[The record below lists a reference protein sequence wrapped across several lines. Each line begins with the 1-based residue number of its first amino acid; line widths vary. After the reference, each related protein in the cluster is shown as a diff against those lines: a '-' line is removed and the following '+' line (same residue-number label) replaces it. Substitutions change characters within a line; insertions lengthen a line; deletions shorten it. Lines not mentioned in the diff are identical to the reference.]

1 MTNNCGIQDVTYPHE
16 VAARKRKSTWGGR
29 RVGAGRKPILKSAVA
44 YTTLLQKAD
53 VDALKAI
60 ARKRGESVNSLIR
73 KAVAAFVKRDRR
85 K

>member
-1 MTNNCGIQDVTYPHE
+1 MTGNCDIQDTIYPHE
-16 VAARKRKSTWGGR
+16 VTARKRKSTWGGR
-29 RVGAGRKPILKSAVA
+29 RAGAGRKPILKSAVA

-60 ARKRGESVNSLIR
+60 AHKRGESVNSLIR

-85 K
+85 T

>member
-1 MTNNCGIQDVTYPHE
+1 MTSDCDIQDPLYPQE

-29 RVGAGRKPILKSAVA
+29 RAGAGRKPILKGVVA

-73 KAVAAFVKRDRR
+73 KAVTAFVKRDRR

>member
-1 MTNNCGIQDVTYPHE
+1 MTSDCDIQEMIYPPE
-16 VAARKRKSTWGGR
+16 VAARTRKSTWGGR
-29 RVGAGRKPILKSAVA
+29 RAGAGRKPILKGVVA

-60 ARKRGESVNSLIR
+60 ARRRGESVNSLIR
-73 KAVAAFVKRDRR
+73 KAVTAFVKRDRR

>member
-1 MTNNCGIQDVTYPHE
+1 MTSNCDIQDVIYPHE
-16 VAARKRKSTWGGR
+16 VAVHKRKSTWGGR
-29 RVGAGRKPILKSAVA
+29 RAGAGRKPILKSAVA

-60 ARKRGESVNSLIR
+60 ARRRGESVNSLIR

>member
-1 MTNNCGIQDVTYPHE
+1 LTTDCDIQDPLYDLE

-29 RVGAGRKPILKSAVA
+29 RPGAGRKPTLKGAMA
-44 YTTLLQKAD
+44 YTTQLEKAD

-73 KAVAAFVKRDRR
+73 AAVRAYVKRQRR
-85 K
+85 R